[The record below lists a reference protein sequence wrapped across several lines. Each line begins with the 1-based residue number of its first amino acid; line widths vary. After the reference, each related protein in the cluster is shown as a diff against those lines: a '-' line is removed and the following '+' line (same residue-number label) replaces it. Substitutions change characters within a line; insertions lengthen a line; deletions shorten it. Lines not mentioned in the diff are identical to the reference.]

1 MRKLLSVTM
10 MTVTVCLI
18 FAAASAY
25 AQGFKV
31 AVVRDEVIKQQ
42 YKAFQKAQEQWEMEK
57 RGWDSTAADLQQAV
71 QDLQADYDKQKLILS
86 DEKKRD
92 REKAIRDKQA
102 QLDGFTQ
109 QVYGPDGLAQKKQE
123 ELLNPILD
131 NINKALEQIANE
143 DGYDII
149 FTTGSALGYFRPSLD
164 ITDKVLAYLAKSE
177 K

>member
-1 MRKLLSVTM
+1 MRKLLSVTLM
-10 MTVTVCLI
+10 AVAAYLLLATAVTQ
-18 FAAASAY
+18 
-25 AQGFKV
+25 AQGLKV
-31 AVVRDEVIKQQ
+31 AVVRDEIIKQQ
-42 YKAFQKAQEQWEMEK
+42 YKAFQKAQDQWEIEK
-57 RGWDSTAADLQQAV
+57 HGWDSTAADLQQSV
-71 QDLQADYDKQKLILS
+71 QDLQTDYEKQKLILS

-109 QVYGPDGLAQKKQE
+109 QVYGPEGLAQRKQE

-131 NINKALEQIANE
+131 NINKALETIANE

-149 FTTGSALGYFRPSLD
+149 LTSGSALGYFRPSLD
-164 ITDKVLAYLAKSE
+164 ITDKVLAYLAKIE